1 MAALERY
8 LPRCR
13 IFLLDGQ
20 KFRTN
25 LLVLFFDL
33 PLWRETATKTALL
46 AEVLKRSEEP
56 TKAARQAEELYGA
69 LWDISVVKKG
79 DRQLLLFSLET
90 LKTVE
95 MEDAL
100 SFLRERVLRPLEQ
113 GSFSEKAV
121 ERQKIILRRKLESLR
136 DDKKAFARKRALEE
150 TAEGTAFA
158 ISGDGYAEDLEE
170 INGKNLF
177 AWYQKIV
184 ETAEVKVFFCG
195 DKEEKPK
202 VLSLRQNFPGRV
214 AVKTKEEQDN
224 DRHEPPRFIQEKAEA
239 EQARLLLGFEA
250 DVENSRRQAAL
261 LLLHQL
267 LGGDPDSLLFQKIRE
282 EQGLCYDIKS
292 YRYPLSPYLFV
303 QAGIQEKDAKETGK
317 LTLKCLEELKKEGVS
332 AEKLQQAKESI
343 LRDYDGLADSPWA
356 MVDFFAEQAL
366 QGKELSTEKFLR
378 QVERVEPE
386 DMIRAANHLKLKTIY
401 LLSGEA
407 DENGE
412 N

>member
-1 MAALERY
+1 MAALEKY

-33 PLWRETATKTALL
+33 PLKRETATKTALL
-46 AEVLKRSEEP
+46 AEVLKRGEYP
-56 TKAARQAEELYGA
+56 AKAARQEEELYGA
-69 LWDISVVKKG
+69 LWDVSVVKKG

-95 MEDAL
+95 TEDAL
-100 SFLRERVLRPLEQ
+100 SFLRERLLRPLEQ
-113 GSFSEKAV
+113 GAFSEKAV
-121 ERQKIILRRKLESLR
+121 ERQKKILRRKLEGLR
-136 DDKKAFARKRALEE
+136 DDKKAFARKRVLEE

-177 AWYQKIV
+177 AWYRKIA

-214 AVKTKEEQDN
+214 AETERQGQES
-224 DRHEPPRFIQEKAEA
+224 DRHEPPCFVQERTEA

-250 DVENSRRQAAL
+250 DIENSRRQAAL
-261 LLLHQL
+261 LLLNQL
-267 LGGDPDSLLFQKIRE
+267 FGGDPDSLLFRKIRE

-303 QAGIQEKDAKETGK
+303 QAGIQETDAKETGK
-317 LTLKCLEELKKEGVS
+317 LVLKCLDELKKESVS
-332 AEKLQQAKESI
+332 PEKLRQAKESI
-343 LRDYDGLADSPWA
+343 LRDYDGLADNPWA
-356 MVDFFAEQAL
+356 MVDFFAEQVL

-378 QVERVEPE
+378 QVERAESE
-386 DMIRAANHLKLKTIY
+386 DILRAANHLKLKTVY

>member
-25 LLVLFFDL
+25 LLALFFDL
-33 PLWRETATKTALL
+33 PLERETATKTALL
-46 AEVLKRSEEP
+46 VEVLKRGEEP
-56 TKAARQAEELYGA
+56 EKAARQAEELYGA

-95 MEDAL
+95 TEDTL
-100 SFLRERVLRPLEQ
+100 SFLRERLLRPLEQ
-113 GSFSEKAV
+113 GAFSEKAV
-121 ERQKIILRRKLESLR
+121 KRQKAILQRKLDSLR

-150 TAEGTAFA
+150 TAEGTAFG
-158 ISGDGYAEDLEE
+158 ISGDGYVEDLEE
-170 INGKNLF
+170 ISGKNLF

-195 DKEEKPK
+195 DKAERTT
-202 VLSLRQNFPGRV
+202 VLSLRQNFSGRV
-214 AVKTKEEQDN
+214 MVTEREEHDS
-224 DRHEPPRFIQEKAEA
+224 DCHEPPRFVQERTEA

-250 DVENSRRQAAL
+250 DMENSRRQAAL
-261 LLLHQL
+261 LLLNQL
-267 LGGDPDSLLFQKIRE
+267 LGGDPDSLLFRKVRE
-282 EQGLCYDIKS
+282 ERGLCYDIKS

-317 LTLKCLEELKKEGVS
+317 LVLKCVDELKKQGVS
-332 AEKLQQAKESI
+332 AERLRQAKESI
-343 LRDYDGLADSPWA
+343 LREYDGLADNPWA

-386 DMIRAANHLKLKTIY
+386 DISRAANHLKLKTVY

>member
-1 MAALERY
+1 MAALEKY

-33 PLWRETATKTALL
+33 PLKRETATKTALL
-46 AEVLKRSEEP
+46 AEVLKRGEYP
-56 TKAARQAEELYGA
+56 AKAARQGEELYGA
-69 LWDISVVKKG
+69 LWDVSVVKKG

-95 MEDAL
+95 TEDAL
-100 SFLRERVLRPLEQ
+100 SFLRERLLRPLEQ
-113 GSFSEKAV
+113 GAFSEKAV
-121 ERQKIILRRKLESLR
+121 ERQKKILRRKLEGLR
-136 DDKKAFARKRALEE
+136 DDKKAFARKRVLEE

-177 AWYQKIV
+177 AWYRKIA

-214 AVKTKEEQDN
+214 AETERQGQES
-224 DRHEPPRFIQEKAEA
+224 DRHEPPCFVQERTEA

-250 DVENSRRQAAL
+250 DIENSRRQAAL
-261 LLLHQL
+261 LLLNQL
-267 LGGDPDSLLFQKIRE
+267 FGGDPDSLLFRKIRE

-303 QAGIQEKDAKETGK
+303 QAGIQETDAKETGK
-317 LTLKCLEELKKEGVS
+317 LVLKCLDELKKESVS
-332 AEKLQQAKESI
+332 PEKLRQAKESI
-343 LRDYDGLADSPWA
+343 LRDYDGLADNPWA
-356 MVDFFAEQAL
+356 MVDFFAEQVL

-378 QVERVEPE
+378 QVERAEPE
-386 DMIRAANHLKLKTIY
+386 DILRAANHLKLKTVY

>member
-25 LLVLFFDL
+25 LLALFFDL
-33 PLWRETATKTALL
+33 PLERETATKTALL
-46 AEVLKRSEEP
+46 VEVLKRGEEP
-56 TKAARQAEELYGA
+56 EKAARQAEELYGA

-95 MEDAL
+95 TEDTL
-100 SFLRERVLRPLEQ
+100 SFLRERLLRPLEQ
-113 GSFSEKAV
+113 GAFSEKAV
-121 ERQKIILRRKLESLR
+121 KRQKAILQRKLDSLR

-150 TAEGTAFA
+150 TAEGTAFG
-158 ISGDGYAEDLEE
+158 ISGDGYVEDLEE
-170 INGKNLF
+170 ISGKNLF

-195 DKEEKPK
+195 DKAERTT
-202 VLSLRQNFPGRV
+202 VLSLRQNFSGRV
-214 AVKTKEEQDN
+214 MVTEREEHDS
-224 DRHEPPRFIQEKAEA
+224 DCHEPPRFVQERTEA

-250 DVENSRRQAAL
+250 DMENSRRQAAL
-261 LLLHQL
+261 LLLNQL
-267 LGGDPDSLLFQKIRE
+267 LGGDPDSLLFRKVRE
-282 EQGLCYDIKS
+282 ERGLCYDIKS

-317 LTLKCLEELKKEGVS
+317 LVLKCVDELKKQGVS
-332 AEKLQQAKESI
+332 AERLRQAKESI
-343 LRDYDGLADSPWA
+343 LREYDGLADNPWA

-386 DMIRAANHLKLKTIY
+386 DILRAANHLKLKTVY